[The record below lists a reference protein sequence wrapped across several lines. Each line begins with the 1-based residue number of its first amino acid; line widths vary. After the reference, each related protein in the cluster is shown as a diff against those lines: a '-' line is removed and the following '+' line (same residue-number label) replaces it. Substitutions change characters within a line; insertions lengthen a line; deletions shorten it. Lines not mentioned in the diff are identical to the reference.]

1 MSESAL
7 LTIGIPVS
15 GQGEAASLERTLN
28 AIHQVLPGSDI
39 EVLVQ
44 VNEAAPSEWAMGI
57 GEHAVQ
63 PKVECQTDHGIY
75 DAMNRLTERATGAR
89 ILFLGAGDAPLTGLQ
104 RALDRW
110 ETVEDVLEL
119 GGVRIPN
126 AEPRVPRHYPA
137 RWDRTLRWRNVTH
150 HQGIAYP
157 LTLLRTFGGF
167 RTEYKVL
174 ADYALNID
182 MWQEGV
188 QARWTTGEDWVSA
201 APGGVSR
208 QFSTS
213 LYDEERRMKA
223 ALLKP
228 GMAKVL
234 LSLWMGIKARW
245 KRA

>member
-7 LTIGIPVS
+7 LSIGIPVS
-15 GQGEAASLERTLN
+15 GQGAAAPLERTLN
-28 AIHQVLPGSDI
+28 AIRQVLPASDI

-44 VNEAAPSEWAMGI
+44 VNQTQPSEWAVGLK
-57 GEHAVQ
+57 GHPVH
-63 PKVECQTDHGIY
+63 PVVECHADQGIY
-75 DAMNRLTERATGAR
+75 DAMNRLVERASGER
-89 ILFLGAGDAPLTGLQ
+89 ILFLGAGDVPLTGLQ

-110 ETVEDVLEL
+110 EDVEDILEL

-137 RWDRTLRWRNVTH
+137 RWDRGLRWRNVTH

-157 LTLLRTFGGF
+157 ITLIRTFGGF

-188 QARWTTGEDWVSA
+188 QARWNTGEDWVSA

-208 QFSTS
+208 RFNAA
-213 LYDEERRMKA
+213 LYSEERRMKS

-228 GMAKVL
+228 GLAKVL
-234 LSLWMGIKARW
+234 LPLWMGIKARW
-245 KRA
+245 KKA